1 MKMAR
6 ITDGVVG
13 DVIVPI
19 EGFSIEECFHPDVL
33 ALYVTVADDVQPGWI
48 VTEDG
53 IVEPNAPEPEPESEL
68 ESEPEEEAPAEEAP
82 AEEAP
87 AEEAPAE
94 EAPEATA

>member
-13 DVIVPI
+13 DVIVPL

-33 ALYVTVADDVQPGWI
+33 ALYVTVSGDVQPGWV

-53 IVEPNAPEPEPESEL
+53 IVDPNAPEPEPEAE
-68 ESEPEEEAPAEEAP
+68 EAPVEEEAPAEEEP
-82 AEEAP
+82 A
-87 AEEAPAE
+87 AE
-94 EAPEATA
+94 

>member
-1 MKMAR
+1 MAR

-19 EGFSIEECFHPDVL
+19 DGFKIEECFHPDLL
-33 ALYVTVADDVQPGWI
+33 AQYVAVDGDVQPGWI

-53 IVEPNAPEPEPESEL
+53 IVAPEP
-68 ESEPEEEAPAEEAP
+68 
-82 AEEAP
+82 EAP

-94 EAPEATA
+94 EAPEAVS

>member
-1 MKMAR
+1 MTKMAR

-19 EGFSIEECFHPDVL
+19 QGFRIEECFHPDLL
-33 ALYVTVADDVQPGWI
+33 ALYVTVADEVQPGWI

-53 IVEPNAPEPEPESEL
+53 IVAPEP
-68 ESEPEEEAPAEEAP
+68 EAPAEEAP

-87 AEEAPAE
+87 AAVI
-94 EAPEATA
+94 

>member
-19 EGFSIEECFHPDVL
+19 EGFLIEECFHPDVL
-33 ALYVTVADDVQPGWI
+33 AQYTTVADDVQPGWI

-53 IVEPNAPEPEPESEL
+53 IVDPNAPEAEEVPV
-68 ESEPEEEAPAEEAP
+68 EEEAPAEEEP
-82 AEEAP
+82 A
-87 AEEAPAE
+87 AE
-94 EAPEATA
+94 

>member
-13 DVIVPI
+13 DVIVPLD
-19 EGFSIEECFHPDVL
+19 GFRIEECFHPDLL
-33 ALYVTVADDVQPGWI
+33 AQYVAVSGDVQPGWI
-48 VTEDG
+48 VTEGG
-53 IVEPNAPEPEPESEL
+53 IAAPE
-68 ESEPEEEAPAEEAP
+68 
-82 AEEAP
+82 P

>member
-13 DVIVPI
+13 DVIVPL
-19 EGFSIEECFHPDVL
+19 EGFTIEECFHPDVL
-33 ALYVTVADDVQPGWI
+33 ALYVTVADEVQPGWI

-53 IVEPNAPEPEPESEL
+53 IVDPDAPEPEA
-68 ESEPEEEAPAEEAP
+68 EP
-82 AEEAP
+82 EAP

-94 EAPEATA
+94 EAPEAVS

>member
-1 MKMAR
+1 MAR

-19 EGFSIEECFHPDVL
+19 EGFSIEECFHLDVL
-33 ALYVTVADDVQPGWI
+33 AQYTTVADDVQAGW
-48 VTEDG
+48 VLTEG
-53 IVEPNAPEPEPESEL
+53 GFAAPEP
-68 ESEPEEEAPAEEAP
+68 
-82 AEEAP
+82 EAP

>member
-1 MKMAR
+1 MTKMAR

-19 EGFSIEECFHPDVL
+19 QGFRIEECFHPDLL
-33 ALYVTVADDVQPGWI
+33 ALYVTVADEVQPGWI

-53 IVEPNAPEPEPESEL
+53 IVPPEPD
-68 ESEPEEEAPAEEAP
+68 
-82 AEEAP
+82 AP

-94 EAPEATA
+94 EAPEAVI

>member
-1 MKMAR
+1 MTKMAR

-19 EGFSIEECFHPDVL
+19 DGFKIEECFHPDLL
-33 ALYVTVADDVQPGWI
+33 AQYVAVDGDVQPGWI

-53 IVEPNAPEPEPESEL
+53 IVAPEP
-68 ESEPEEEAPAEEAP
+68 
-82 AEEAP
+82 EAP

-94 EAPEATA
+94 EAPEAVS

>member
-1 MKMAR
+1 MAR

-19 EGFSIEECFHPDVL
+19 QGFRIEECFHPDLL
-33 ALYVTVADDVQPGWI
+33 AQYVAVSGDVQPGWI

-53 IVEPNAPEPEPESEL
+53 IVAPEP
-68 ESEPEEEAPAEEAP
+68 
-82 AEEAP
+82 EAP

-94 EAPEATA
+94 EAPEAVI

>member
-33 ALYVTVADDVQPGWI
+33 AQYTTVADDVQPGWI
-48 VTEDG
+48 VTEEG
-53 IVEPNAPEPEPESEL
+53 IVDPNAPEPEPEAA
-68 ESEPEEEAPAEEAP
+68 PEEAPAEEAP
-82 AEEAP
+82 VEEEAP
-87 AEEAPAE
+87 AEEEPAAE
-94 EAPEATA
+94 

>member
-19 EGFSIEECFHPDVL
+19 DGFTIEECFHPDVL
-33 ALYVTVADDVQPGWI
+33 ALYVTVADEVQPGWI

-53 IVEPNAPEPEPESEL
+53 IVDPDAPEPEP
-68 ESEPEEEAPAEEAP
+68 
-82 AEEAP
+82 EAP

-94 EAPEATA
+94 EAPEATV

>member
-33 ALYVTVADDVQPGWI
+33 AQYTTVADDVQPGWI

-53 IVEPNAPEPEPESEL
+53 IVDPDAPEPEPEEA
-68 ESEPEEEAPAEEAP
+68 PVEEEAPAEEEP
-82 AEEAP
+82 A
-87 AEEAPAE
+87 AE
-94 EAPEATA
+94 

>member
-19 EGFSIEECFHPDVL
+19 EGFLIEECFHPDVL
-33 ALYVTVADDVQPGWI
+33 AQYTTVADDVQPGWI

-53 IVEPNAPEPEPESEL
+53 IVDPDAPEDEV
-68 ESEPEEEAPAEEAP
+68 EEAPAEEAP
-82 AEEAP
+82 AEEA
-87 AEEAPAE
+87 AVEEEAPAE
-94 EAPEATA
+94 EEPAAE